1 MLSTEEITSTE
12 ITSNARDR
20 TALAYLQVGLDEA
33 LATGQPSAVRWIP
46 TSHTDRQLVE
56 LATGLV
62 LHRGVKVLVLGG
74 GPVTFVPL
82 R

>member
-1 MLSTEEITSTE
+1 MLSTEEITSKE

-20 TALAYLQVGLDEA
+20 TALAYLQVGLDDA
-33 LATGQPSAVRWIP
+33 LATGQPAAVRWIP

-62 LHRGVKVLVLGG
+62 LHRGVQVLVLGG

-82 R
+82 K